1 MSRKTPRVNP
11 LQLRK
16 ALLVAE
22 SELNRAQLIE
32 ECQAVAAGA
41 RIIGAR
47 VKHLMS
53 FVSAGALVAAGV
65 SALKRRGPAPQG
77 AKSSWIGTAFKAAK
91 IVGSL
96 WMAFRAR
103 PR

>member
-1 MSRKTPRVNP
+1 MSRTTPRVNP

-16 ALLVAE
+16 ELLVAE

-41 RIIGAR
+41 RTLGAR
-47 VKHLMS
+47 VKYLTS
-53 FVSAGALVAAGV
+53 FASVGALVAAGI
-65 SALKRRGPAPQG
+65 SALRRGTPSPQG
-77 AKSSWIGTAFKAAK
+77 AKSSWLGTALKGAK
-91 IVGSL
+91 LAGSL
-96 WMAFRAR
+96 WMVFRAR